1 MSESARHMHLVSF
14 MVRWVRKTHPTDDL
28 CILVDEPNSIAAN
41 KPPNIGGYYPDVFVK
56 AVGRPL
62 TIIGE
67 AKTAQ
72 DLETCRS
79 ELQLISYLTFLK
91 TVSDPWLV
99 ISTSWTVQR
108 TAKSLMCHLRQTC
121 NATHVPLVF
130 VTEMPPITC

>member
-1 MSESARHMHLVSF
+1 MSESARHMQLVSF
-14 MVRWVRKTHPTDDL
+14 IVRWVTKTHPTGDL
-28 CILVDEPNSIAAN
+28 CILVDEPNNTAAN

-56 AVGRPL
+56 AIAKPL

-67 AKTAQ
+67 AKTTN

-79 ELQLISYLTFLK
+79 QLQFISYLTYLK
-91 TVSDPWLV
+91 TVSDPCLV

-108 TAKSLMCHLRQTC
+108 TAKSLMLHLRQTC
-121 NATHVPLVF
+121 DAMHVPLVF